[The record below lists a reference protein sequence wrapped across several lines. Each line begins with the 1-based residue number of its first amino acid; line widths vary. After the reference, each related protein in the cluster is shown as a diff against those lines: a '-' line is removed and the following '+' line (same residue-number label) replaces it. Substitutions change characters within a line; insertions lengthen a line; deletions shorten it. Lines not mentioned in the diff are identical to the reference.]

1 MPTNL
6 YFTQGKTSEQNLYED
21 LIIESLKIYGQE
33 VYYIPRE
40 IVRRDTVFDDDSVSR
55 FERAYQIEMYIEN
68 IEGFDGDGDLFTKFG
83 VEIRD
88 ACTFVVSRRRFLNR
102 VAVYENEENEPY
114 YRPRE
119 GDLIFLKLSG
129 SIFEITKVE
138 DESPFYQ
145 LKDLPTFRI
154 RAELFEYNDEDF
166 DTGRFDVDV
175 VEQRQAYVQI
185 VTLSSST
192 GTFEVGEDVTQ
203 VNANFTMKG
212 EVVEI
217 DNSGTDLK
225 IHLAHYGATD
235 GEYHSWQTTAD
246 ITGDTSGAVGSP
258 ASFEEDINDAG
269 AMNDNFNTTSQ
280 GGTIDFI
287 DFDESN
293 PFGEP

>member
-21 LIIESLKIYGQE
+21 LIVESLKIYGQE
-33 VYYIPRE
+33 TYYIPRE
-40 IVRRDTVFDDDSVSR
+40 IVNRDTIFDDDSVSR
-55 FERAYQIEMYIEN
+55 FERAYQLEMYIEN

-102 VAVYENEENEPY
+102 VAVNENDENDPY

-119 GDLIFLKLSG
+119 GDLIYLKLSG

-145 LKDLPTFRI
+145 LKDLPTFRL

-175 VEQRQAYVQI
+175 VEQRHAYVQI
-185 VTLSSST
+185 VTLSALT
-192 GTFEVGEDVTQ
+192 GTFEVGESVTQ
-203 VNANFTMKG
+203 VNANFTMRG
-212 EVVEI
+212 EVVEL
-217 DNSGTDLK
+217 DNSGANPK
-225 IHLAHYGATD
+225 IHIAHQGATD
-235 GEYHSWQTTAD
+235 GNYHSWTTTAD
-246 ITGDTSGAVGSP
+246 ITGDVSGAVGTPSN
-258 ASFEEDINDAG
+258 FEEDMQVES
-269 AMNDNFNTTSQ
+269 MNDNFNTVSQ

-293 PFGEP
+293 PFGDP